1 MKRLISFL
9 LAIALIMSI
18 TSVAFAQEG
27 TDLPNRM
34 DRVDRSGP
42 VWTTTP
48 IPREILPTR
57 DTTEQRGLPW
67 ILTTASGKPEGAVSG
82 QKTAANME
90 ALPLRSKDAKETIRT
105 IRHIIFERR

>member
-27 TDLPNRM
+27 TDLPNQI
-34 DRVDRSGP
+34 DRST
-42 VWTTTP
+42 VWSYLDDNTDP
-48 IPREILPTR
+48 SGNLPTR